1 MPISEKVS
9 EKTER
14 QDKVDRQ
21 EKADKLEKAGRVE
34 KTEKAG
40 KAEKLDRRLVPD
52 FNIGIVGHVDHGKT
66 TLTEALTGK
75 WTDTHSEE
83 IKRGISIRLGYAE
96 MTVYRCPKC
105 KDAKMYSLTQ
115 KCINCFSSCEPVR
128 TISFVD
134 APGHETLMAT
144 VLSGAAL
151 MDGALLIIA
160 ANEECPQP
168 QTLEHL
174 TTLNIVGIRKII
186 IVQTKIDLVT
196 KEQALANYMQIKAFV
211 KGTIA
216 ENAPIVPISS
226 RQRVNLDALVE
237 TIDHVMKVPER
248 DPKKTPKFLIARSF
262 DVNKPGTAIEKLE
275 GGVIGGSLTQGRL
288 KVGDE
293 IEIKPGIKI
302 REKYEPVRTRIT
314 GLQKA
319 GKHMEEIEPGGLAG
333 VSTTLDP
340 YLTKSDSLSG
350 SIASIRGKLPPVIE
364 RMRIRTTLF
373 KRVVGTKESM
383 EVGDLK
389 TKDMLMVTL
398 ATMRTT
404 GVVISARANDVD
416 IQLKSPLCADK
427 GEKIAVSKLFS
438 GRWRL
443 IGYGEIA

>member
-1 MPISEKVS
+1 VVRIA
-9 EKTER
+9 EKTEKT
-14 QDKVDRQ
+14 D
-21 EKADKLEKAGRVE
+21 KADKLDK
-34 KTEKAG
+34 
-40 KAEKLDRRLVPD
+40 RLIPD

-96 MTVYRCPKC
+96 MTIYRCPKC
-105 KDAKMYSLTQ
+105 KDAKAYSPTK
-115 KCINCFSSCEPVR
+115 KCISCFSSCEPVR

-160 ANEECPQP
+160 ANEACPQP
-168 QTLEHL
+168 QTSEHL
-174 TTLNIVGIRKII
+174 TALNIVDIKKLI

-196 KEQALANYMQIKAFV
+196 KEQALDNYTQIKAFV

-226 RQRVNLDALVE
+226 RQRVNLDVLLE
-237 TIDHVMKVPER
+237 TIDRVMKASER
-248 DPKKTPKFLIARSF
+248 DQKKVPKFLIARSF

-275 GGVIGGSLTQGRL
+275 GGVLGGSLVQGKL

-293 IEIKPGIKI
+293 IEIKPGIKVKE
-302 REKYEPVRTRIT
+302 RYEPVKTRVT

-319 GKHMEEIEPGGLAG
+319 GKNMHEIEPGGLAG

-350 SIASIRGKLPPVIE
+350 SIAGISGKLPPVVDH
-364 RMRIRTTLF
+364 IRLRPTLL
-373 KRVVGTKESM
+373 KRVVWIKEAAD
-383 EVGDLK
+383 VGDLK
-389 TKDMLMVTL
+389 TKDMLMITL

-404 GVVISARANDVD
+404 GSVVSARPGEIDVH
-416 IQLKSPLCADK
+416 LKSPLCADR
-427 GEKIAVSKLFS
+427 GEKVALSKPFS

-443 IGYGEIA
+443 IGYGEIL

>member
-1 MPISEKVS
+1 MLISEKS
-9 EKTER
+9 EKS
-14 QDKVDRQ
+14 DKM
-21 EKADKLEKAGRVE
+21 DK
-34 KTEKAG
+34 
-40 KAEKLDRRLVPD
+40 RLIPD

-83 IKRGISIRLGYAE
+83 IKRGISIRLGYADI
-96 MTVYRCPKC
+96 TIYKCPKC
-105 KDAKMYSLTQ
+105 KGPKAYSTTK
-115 KCINCFSSCEPVR
+115 KCINCFSTGEPVR

-151 MDGALLIIA
+151 MDGALLVIA
-160 ANEECPQP
+160 SNEECPQP
-168 QTLEHL
+168 QTYEHL
-174 TTLNIVGIRKII
+174 TALNIVDINKVI

-196 KEQALANYMQIKAFV
+196 REQALANYQQIKNFV

-216 ENAPIVPISS
+216 ENAPIIPVSA
-226 RQRVNLDALVE
+226 RQRVNLDVLIEA
-237 TIDHVMKVPER
+237 IDNVMKPAER
-248 DPKKTPKFLIARSF
+248 DPKKVPKFLVARSF

-275 GGVIGGSLTQGRL
+275 GGVIGGSLVQGKL

-293 IEIKPGIKI
+293 IEIRPGIKI
-302 REKYEPVRTRIT
+302 KDKYEPVKTKIT

-319 GKHMEEIEPGGLAG
+319 GKNLDEIEPGGLAG

-350 SIASIRGKLPPVIE
+350 SIVSLPGKLPPLANKI
-364 RMRIRTTLF
+364 RMKTTLL

-383 EVGDLK
+383 DVGDIK
-389 TKDMLMVTL
+389 TSDLLMVTL

-404 GVVISARANDVD
+404 GSVVSRRPGEAEIA
-416 IQLKSPLCADK
+416 LKSPLCVDR
-427 GEKIAVSKLFS
+427 GEKVSMSKLFS

-443 IGYGEIA
+443 IGYGEIV

>member
-1 MPISEKVS
+1 MILIAEKSEKH
-9 EKTER
+9 
-14 QDKVDRQ
+14 DKVGKA
-21 EKADKLEKAGRVE
+21 EKAE
-34 KTEKAG
+34 KTEKTD
-40 KAEKLDRRLVPD
+40 KVDKKLVPD

-83 IKRGISIRLGYAE
+83 IKRGISIRLGYADI
-96 MTVYRCPKC
+96 TIYKCPKC
-105 KDAKMYSLTQ
+105 KGSKAYSTTK
-115 KCINCFSSCEPVR
+115 KCISCFSTGEPVR

-151 MDGALLIIA
+151 MDGALLVIA

-168 QTLEHL
+168 QTYEHL
-174 TTLNIVGIRKII
+174 MALNIVGISKVI

-196 KEQALANYMQIKAFV
+196 KEQALANYQQIKGFV

-226 RQRVNLDALVE
+226 RQRVNLDVLIE
-237 TIDHVMKVPER
+237 TIDEVMKPAQR

-275 GGVIGGSLTQGRL
+275 GGVIGGSLIQGRL
-288 KVGDE
+288 KIGDE
-293 IEIKPGIKI
+293 IQIMPGIKVKD
-302 REKYEPVRTRIT
+302 RYEPVNTRIT

-319 GKHMEEIEPGGLAG
+319 GKNLDEIEPGGLAG
-333 VSTTLDP
+333 MSTTLDP

-350 SIASIRGKLPPVIE
+350 SIASIPGKLPQALSKFK
-364 RMRIRTTLF
+364 MKTTLL
-373 KRVVGTKESM
+373 KRVVGVKEGPD
-383 EVGDLK
+383 VGGIK
-389 TKDMLMVTL
+389 TSDILLVTL

-404 GVVISARANDVD
+404 GSVISARPGEIDVT
-416 IQLKSPLCADK
+416 LKSPLCADK
-427 GEKIAVSKLFS
+427 GEKVAISKLFS

-443 IGYGEIA
+443 VGYGEIA